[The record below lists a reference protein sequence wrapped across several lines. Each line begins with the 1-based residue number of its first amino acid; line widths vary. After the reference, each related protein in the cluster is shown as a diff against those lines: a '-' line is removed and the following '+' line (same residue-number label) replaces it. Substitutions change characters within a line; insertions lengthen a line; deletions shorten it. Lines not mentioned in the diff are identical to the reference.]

1 MCKEDIICILKEVVS
16 DENVSEKYIR
26 DLLNCS
32 VIEVGSEKIDID
44 KINFIYKYGSKKA
57 KKITVDEKLS

>member
-1 MCKEDIICILKEVVS
+1 MCGRI